1 MALLLDT
8 RDVAPEARRDAV
20 RDAYALAELP
30 RQVNLL
36 SQEAVDATR
45 IEGWMFG
52 SLKLFTP
59 ESPGLSV
66 IRDSPS
72 GLDPMIALCIQDR
85 GTGRSTEEHRQQLLM
100 PGELL
105 MVDPT
110 ARNEFAVSG
119 ATIAIEVPFDEIG
132 VTVEV
137 ARKASTRLAASPL
150 FPLVSHH
157 LLSLRAD
164 ADQIALECRSTG
176 RRPRNHSAR
185 QSAHHVRRPRRTIC
199 PFSAGRRNR
208 PEDLCLCPSTP
219 DRSRSD
225 ARHDRP
231 STQHFGAASLQA
243 VRCRGRPTGGVDHR
257 GAPRGR
263 SQRTHDTRW
272 GFQHRRSR
280 LPQVGIQG
288 PQPLQHQVPKCLR
301 DVTEG
306 TPTAVAAS
314 AGGSAMKSP
323 IRRALTAFGFLL
335 GPTSCTHGKAC
346 PGRLPE

>member
-1 MALLLDT
+1 MALLFDT

-164 ADQIALECRSTG
+164 ADQIALSAEAPDVGLATIQLVRALIMSAALDERSARSPLADAIAPRIFAYVRRHLTEADLTPVTIARAHNISVRHLYKLCDAADVRLVEWIIAERLEG
-176 RRPRNHSAR
+176 ARRELMTPGGASSTVAHVSRKWGFKDPSHFSTRFRNAYGMSPRELQRRWRNQRGDQQRRRPS
-185 QSAHHVRRPRRTIC
+185 
-199 PFSAGRRNR
+199 
-208 PEDLCLCPSTP
+208 
-219 DRSRSD
+219 
-225 ARHDRP
+225 
-231 STQHFGAASLQA
+231 
-243 VRCRGRPTGGVDHR
+243 GG
-257 GAPRGR
+257 
-263 SQRTHDTRW
+263 
-272 GFQHRRSR
+272 
-280 LPQVGIQG
+280 L
-288 PQPLQHQVPKCLR
+288 
-301 DVTEG
+301 
-306 TPTAVAAS
+306 
-314 AGGSAMKSP
+314 
-323 IRRALTAFGFLL
+323 
-335 GPTSCTHGKAC
+335 
-346 PGRLPE
+346 